1 MTLYVYTVS
10 VIKKGKFNMAN
21 YLQLGQGLMKH
32 LPTAEG
38 CTSTVKLSKKGIEA
52 LAKKNPELGK
62 VIEGMTRGA
71 ENPTLEIAQKA
82 KGNYAIAGFKI
93 RNGETI
99 LGKGAYS
106 TSTGANGVVEK
117 MHVESGDIITTV
129 TKEGDKVVSKNVSKS
144 ELAKAAQEKAKA
156 SEYTTKVRKGK
167 KGFEGDEVLVRKFK
181 DGTTVE
187 TSTYDGIV
195 QTKVTKADGTSYIR
209 RKQIESKSLSDEEAR
224 ALKQIYPDILGF
236 TRLNKGTRVLNDG
249 SNGFVELPN
258 QGFIYGVDMNGN
270 TLRIL
275 KYKGKNAR
283 PIQDKGKNNYLV
295 EMLNPKAKDKYVKKC
310 IGVND
315 KTMRGETVPRGTYGA
330 DLTDI
335 SRYDLAKMI
344 GESDNW
350 AFAPNIK

>member
-1 MTLYVYTVS
+1 
-10 VIKKGKFNMAN
+10 MAN
-21 YLQLGQGLMKH
+21 YLQLGQSLMKH

-62 VIEGMTRGA
+62 VIEGITKGA

-82 KGNYAIAGFKI
+82 QGNYAIAGFKI

-129 TKEGDKVVSKNVSKS
+129 TKEGDKVVSKDVSKS
-144 ELAKAAQEKAKA
+144 DLARVAQEKAKA
-156 SEYTTKVRKGK
+156 SEYTTQVRKGR

-187 TSTYDGIV
+187 TTTYDGIT
-195 QTKVTKADGTSYIR
+195 QTKVTKADGTSYTR
-209 RKQIESKSLSDEEAR
+209 RKQIESKSLSDEETK

-236 TRLNKGTRVLNDG
+236 KRINKGVRVLNDS

-258 QGFIYGVDMNGN
+258 QGSIYGIDTNGN
-270 TLRIL
+270 TLQLL
-275 KYKGKNAR
+275 KYKGRNAR
-283 PIQDKGKNNYLV
+283 PVEDKGKNSYLV
-295 EMLNPKAKDKYVKKC
+295 EILNPKTKDKYVKKC

-315 KTMRGETVPRGTYGA
+315 KAMRGETVPSGTFGG
-330 DLTDI
+330 DLTNI
-335 SRYDLAKMI
+335 SRDDLAKLI

-350 AFAPNIK
+350 AFVPYIK

>member
-1 MTLYVYTVS
+1 MYIVS
-10 VIKKGKFNMAN
+10 VIKQGRFNMAN

-52 LAKKNPELGK
+52 LAKKNSELGK

-93 RNGETI
+93 RNGETV

-156 SEYTTKVRKGK
+156 SEFMTK
-167 KGFEGDEVLVRKFK
+167 EGVDAHGDKVLIRKFK
-181 DGTTVE
+181 NGTTVASK
-187 TSTYDGIV
+187 TLKDGKV
-195 QTKVTKADGTSYIR
+195 QTTVVLADGTKYTRIKEFTHTPLENNKVLQDMFPSH
-209 RKQIESKSLSDEEAR
+209 K
-224 ALKQIYPDILGF
+224 LGF
-236 TRLNKGTRVLNDG
+236 ERVEKNLTYLKDG
-249 SNGFVELPN
+249 YSVKQNPSGV
-258 QGFIYGVDMNGN
+258 IYANHLDTKPPFLTKIPVI
-270 TLRIL
+270 R
-275 KYKGKNAR
+275 YKGRNSVVPNGEPKVFSYTVTDLNHGNPKEVTLYMQNKDTR
-283 PIQDKGKNNYLV
+283 GFTQPIIAGQDKLQGW
-295 EMLNPKAKDKYVKKC
+295 DKLKSV
-310 IGVND
+310 
-315 KTMRGETVPRGTYGA
+315 TSR
-330 DLTDI
+330 DLI
-335 SRYDLAKMI
+335 SIL
-344 GESDNW
+344 
-350 AFAPNIK
+350 P